1 MALPAFE
8 TNLNIIQ
15 QLDDEPNDVGGL
27 TAAELKAKFDEAG
40 LTIQTWINETLLPA
54 MIAANLAFAKTTDI
68 PADTVQAAI
77 ENVQEA
83 SDAATQALGNT
94 LSATKESLQGQITE
108 NYNALHEELLQA
120 VIGSIPDASVT
131 YRKLASDITT
141 ILTTLQTGLSQAQ
154 SKIEELDGREI
165 VIDPATQTQNGLM
178 SATDKVKLDG
188 IAANATRVLVD
199 NALSETST
207 NAIQNRA
214 VKAVLA
220 ELMQSISQALEG
232 KAAKVHTHTKAN
244 ITDLTFDTAPTEN
257 SQNLVTS
264 GGVFSALSGVLSALQ
279 NFKTAT
285 QYTGTLLATGWAE
298 DSHGYQAQTIT
309 ITGLKASYDVD
320 PQWDVALSGTDPD
333 ADAALLEGFA
343 LIHNYVT
350 GANSLTAQC
359 IGKAPTV
366 NIPVKVVVFG

>member
-15 QLDDEPNDVGGL
+15 QLEDEPNDVGGL

-40 LTIQTWINETLLPA
+40 LTIQKWINETLLPA

-68 PADTVQAAI
+68 PAETVQAAI
-77 ENVQEA
+77 ENIQEQLKQA
-83 SDAATQALGNT
+83 TVGAVPNGSVNYIKLATDVTAILTKLREDMTQAE
-94 LSATKESLQGQITE
+94 ADIIELQ
-108 NYNALHEELLQA
+108 NR
-120 VIGSIPDASVT
+120 P
-131 YRKLASDITT
+131 
-141 ILTTLQTGLSQAQ
+141 
-154 SKIEELDGREI
+154 I
-165 VIDPATQTQNGLM
+165 VISPATQDANGLM
-178 SATDKVKLDG
+178 SSTDKKKLDG
-188 IAANATRVLVD
+188 IAAGATRVLVNNELSATSGD
-199 NALSETST
+199 AIMNKVVYAAVQSLTEALS
-207 NAIQNRA
+207 
-214 VKAVLA
+214 
-220 ELMQSISQALEG
+220 G
-232 KAAKVHTHTKAN
+232 KAPTVHTHVMAD
-244 ITDLTFDTAPTEN
+244 ITDLSIDAVPAKN
-257 SQNLVTS
+257 SGNPVSS
-264 GGVFSALSGVLSALQ
+264 GGVFSALQ

-285 QYTGTLLATGWAE
+285 QYTGTLLASGWSE
-298 DSHGYQAQTIT
+298 DSHGYQSQTIT

>member
-15 QLDDEPNDVGGL
+15 QLEDEPNDVGGL

-40 LTIQTWINETLLPA
+40 LTIQKWINETLLPA

-68 PADTVQAAI
+68 PAETVQAAI
-77 ENVQEA
+77 ENIQEQLKQA
-83 SDAATQALGNT
+83 TVGAVPNGSVNYIKLATDVTAILTKLREDMTQAE
-94 LSATKESLQGQITE
+94 ADITE
-108 NYNALHEELLQA
+108 LQNR
-120 VIGSIPDASVT
+120 P
-131 YRKLASDITT
+131 
-141 ILTTLQTGLSQAQ
+141 
-154 SKIEELDGREI
+154 I
-165 VIDPATQTQNGLM
+165 VISPATQDANGLM
-178 SATDKVKLDG
+178 SSTDKKKLDG
-188 IAANATRVLVD
+188 IAAGATRVLVNNELSATSGD
-199 NALSETST
+199 AIMNKVVYAAVQSLATAL
-207 NAIQNRA
+207 N
-214 VKAVLA
+214 
-220 ELMQSISQALEG
+220 G
-232 KAAKVHTHTKAN
+232 KSPTVHTHVMAN
-244 ITDLTFDTAPTEN
+244 ITDLSIDAAPAQN
-257 SQNLVTS
+257 SGNPVSS
-264 GGVFSALSGVLSALQ
+264 GGVFSALQ

-285 QYTGTLLATGWAE
+285 QYTGTLLASGWSE
-298 DSHGYQAQTIT
+298 DSHGYQSQTIT